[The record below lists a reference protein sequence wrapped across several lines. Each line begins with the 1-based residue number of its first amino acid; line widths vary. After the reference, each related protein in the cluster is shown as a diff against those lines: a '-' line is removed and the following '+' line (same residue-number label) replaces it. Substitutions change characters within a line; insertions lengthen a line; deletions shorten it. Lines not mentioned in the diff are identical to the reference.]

1 MHSMLEKAHIAIADP
16 EVQEM
21 MKKLSK
27 VGLGIFMPHM
37 HDPVTD
43 DYAPLP
49 SGMVAVEKDLQVSF
63 HPSSSEEVAESRA
76 VGWLWDNTVQSV
88 AVCTVCY
95 EYSGRHG
102 KANHT

>member
-1 MHSMLEKAHIAIADP
+1 MNSMIEKAHTAIADP

-27 VGLGIFMPHM
+27 FGLGIFMLHM

-49 SGMVAVEKDLQVSF
+49 RGMVSVEKDLQVSF
-63 HPSSSEEVAESRA
+63 YPSSSKEVAESRA
-76 VGWLWDNTVQSV
+76 VGWAWDNTAQTVM
-88 AVCTVCY
+88 ACTVCY
-95 EYSGRHG
+95 EYRGIHG
-102 KANHT
+102 KSNHS